1 MSGVVI
7 LARGDLDPALLAPAL
22 SLYLLALF
30 LLVGLFLLA
39 TFVLARTMR
48 RVHQD
53 IWRRAATPT
62 AAEDVWAM
70 HRLPAGETGLPGELD
85 DRRP

>member
-1 MSGVVI
+1 MYGVVI

-22 SLYLLALF
+22 ALYLLALF

-39 TFVLARTMR
+39 TFVLVRTMR
-48 RVHQD
+48 RVHQN
-53 IWRRAATPT
+53 IWRRPAAPT

>member
-1 MSGVVI
+1 MSAVVI

-53 IWRRAATPT
+53 IWRRATMPT

-70 HRLPAGETGLPGELD
+70 HRLPGGETDGPGELE